1 MSRKIILDCDPG
13 HDDAVAMLLAHANPN
28 IELLAVTT
36 VGGNQTLEKVTN
48 NALSLATVYGMQDV
62 PVAAGCT
69 RPLLRPVET
78 APDCHGDSGLRG
90 AAPRA
95 EIPRVWPWARV
106 GGSRPPVRAVPFS
119 LTRRLA

>member
-48 NALSLATVYGMQDV
+48 NALSLATV
-62 PVAAGCT
+62 
-69 RPLLRPVET
+69 
-78 APDCHGDSGLRG
+78 
-90 AAPRA
+90 
-95 EIPRVWPWARV
+95 
-106 GGSRPPVRAVPFS
+106 
-119 LTRRLA
+119 